1 MLFMPKLTPSN
12 KTEIPLKPEDHG
24 TINTILQS
32 KRKSNLRI
40 IILLSL
46 LIIGVGLSGWYFL
59 SRSQTKIDLLHL
71 SGRVEGYET
80 DIGAKNAGRVN
91 FIAVREGDRVR
102 KNQVLVELDDAE
114 MQAKLQGAKA
124 RLLAAKKQVI
134 QAQLQIEVI
143 SSQITEAQLNLQ
155 QSRGDAQGRINQAQ
169 ANVAAAQ
176 AQLNQAQAQLNQA
189 QAELKL
195 AAINRDRYTALFSQG
210 AITQQQLDQAQT
222 NFDTALGT
230 ILARKASVNA
240 ASQQVGAAQG
250 KLMQVKTTGL
260 NPEIRNAQL
269 DRLRKQQ
276 LLGQAQLAATQAEV
290 GNFQA
295 AQEEIA
301 AQIAYLKVKS
311 PIDGVVTVRTVEPG
325 AVVASGKTLLTL
337 VNPDTIYLRGY
348 IPGGEIGKVRVGQ
361 PAKVFLDSFPNQAF
375 SAHVTAI
382 DPQASFTPEN
392 IYFRQ
397 ERVKQVF
404 GVKITIDNP
413 GGFAK
418 PGMPADAEIVIQR
431 RQS

>member
-1 MLFMPKLTPSN
+1 MLKTTPTN
-12 KTEIPLKPEDHG
+12 KTEPLLKSEEYDTITTIP
-24 TINTILQS
+24 QS
-32 KRKSNLRI
+32 QRKSNPRI
-40 IILLSL
+40 IILLGL

-59 SRSQTKIDLLHL
+59 SRSQTKTDPLHL
-71 SGRVEGYET
+71 SGRIEGYET
-80 DIGAKNAGRVN
+80 DIGAKIAGRVN

-102 KNQVLVELDDAE
+102 KNQVLMELDDAE

-124 RLLAAKKQVI
+124 RLVAAKQQAM

-143 SSQITEAQLNLQ
+143 SSQIAEAQLNLQ
-155 QSRGDAQGRINQAQ
+155 QSRGDAQGQIDRSQ
-169 ANVAAAQ
+169 ANVATAQ
-176 AQLNQAQAQLNQA
+176 AQLSQAQAQLNQA

-195 AAINRDRYTALFSQG
+195 ATTNRDRYAALLSQG

-222 NFDTALGT
+222 NFETAIET
-230 ILARKASVNA
+230 VLARKAAVNA
-240 ASQQVGAAQG
+240 ASQQVSAAQG
-250 KLMQVKTTGL
+250 GLVQVKTTGL

-276 LLGQAQLAATQAEV
+276 LLAQTQLAAAQAEV
-290 GNFQA
+290 SNVQA
-295 AQEEIA
+295 AQQEIA

-337 VNPDTIYLRGY
+337 VNPDTVYLRGY

-361 PAKVFLDSFPNQAF
+361 PAKVFLDSSPNQAL
-375 SAHVTAI
+375 SAHVNEI

-404 GVKITIDNP
+404 GVKISIDNP

-418 PGMPADAEIVIQR
+418 PGMPADAEIVIHR
-431 RQS
+431 GQS